1 MTANYYDE
9 LGRVKLF
16 WQMLEFVREVTECPY
31 CASCRTR
38 AKQLIALYEKD
49 CHCDNKGGE

>member
-1 MTANYYDE
+1 MTAKNYDA
-9 LGRVKLF
+9 LGDAI
-16 WQMLEFVREVTECPY
+16 LEFVREVTECPY